1 MNEDEELRV
10 SEYCTIDIFLKCTN
24 SYSILF
30 KIEDKGED
38 SCNFKFYLSR
48 RKRATTLTLGWNA
61 IAVTKSICWKQQRHS
76 LLDMCHNLTVL
87 SIEEE
92 SKK

>member
-1 MNEDEELRV
+1 MEFH
-10 SEYCTIDIFLKCTN
+10 FLQMF
-24 SYSILF
+24 Y
-30 KIEDKGED
+30 KITHTGED
-38 SCNFKFYLSR
+38 SYKFCLSR
-48 RKRATTLTLGWNA
+48 RKRPTALTLGWNA